1 MTTSAELVDE
11 LNGTAGRAGYAAF
24 AAGCAA
30 RLGPV
35 FESFAR
41 TGHGRYADWLAELQA
56 CIDAPELA
64 RSRKLQGQVKAAPEA
79 SIDDSNRPDYY
90 AMRAL
95 GVLFYAVQVLSAG
108 DMAAAALRCARA
120 SLALLRDFDYVLST
134 PAGSPGAFTG
144 LELRAERESLDMLKS
159 SLSGM
164 AGRQAM
170 AEATTSDLYRRLQE
184 VSGEIAL
191 VHDWNLDQWR

>member
-30 RLGPV
+30 RLAPV

-64 RSRKLQGQVKAAPEA
+64 RSRKLRGQVKAALEA
-79 SIDDSNRPDYY
+79 SI
-90 AMRAL
+90 
-95 GVLFYAVQVLSAG
+95 
-108 DMAAAALRCARA
+108 
-120 SLALLRDFDYVLST
+120 DYVLST
-134 PAGSPGAFTG
+134 PAGSPRAFTG

-159 SLSGM
+159 SPFRLPAIGAELPPRAHS
-164 AGRQAM
+164 AGP
-170 AEATTSDLYRRLQE
+170 ATFTPGWE
-184 VSGEIAL
+184 P
-191 VHDWNLDQWR
+191 